1 VDGRERICTVV
12 AVLIDTNVLVYVFD
26 HRFPQKQR
34 VAQGL
39 LQRGIA
45 AGGMLLPHQAIVEF
59 IAVVTRP
66 TKQGPPL
73 LEAGDALRE
82 AESLV
87 DQLPV
92 LYPHEGLVR
101 TAIDGATR
109 YQLSWFDAHLW
120 AYAKAYG
127 LSVLISEDFQHGR
140 KYGGVQVVNP
150 FLDETA

>member
-1 VDGRERICTVV
+1 MDGRERICTVV

-26 HRFPQKQR
+26 HRFPEKQR

-45 AGGMLLPHQAIVEF
+45 EGGMLLPHQAIVEF
-59 IAVVTRP
+59 VAAVTRP

-73 LEAGDALRE
+73 LATDDALRE
-82 AESLV
+82 AASFL

-92 LYPHEGLVR
+92 LYPHGNLIR
-101 TAIDGATR
+101 MAIDGTMR

-120 AYAKAYG
+120 AYAKVYG
-127 LSVLISEDFQHGR
+127 LPVLISEDFQHGR
-140 KYGGVQVVNP
+140 SYGGVRTVNP
-150 FLDETA
+150 FLG